1 MAEVL
6 FRDRLAA
13 AGIDAV
19 VTSAGDLPG
28 GSPASPGSVKAMA
41 ARGLDLQRHVSQTL
55 TPELVERADLIIAMG
70 RRHLRSAVAMH
81 PAAFTRTFT
90 AKELVR
96 RAIPVGARR
105 PGQTLGDW
113 LAAVHQGRTLTG
125 LHGDDTTDDVV
136 DPIGRPDREYEATA
150 VELTDLID
158 HIVDVAFERASTA
171 NQETA

>member
-28 GSPASPGSVKAMA
+28 GSPASPGSVRAMA
-41 ARGLDLQRHVSQTL
+41 ARSLDLAGHVSRTL
-55 TPELVERADLIIAMG
+55 NPELVERADVIVAMG

-81 PAAFTRTFT
+81 PPAFGRTFT
-90 AKELVR
+90 LKELVR

-105 PGQTLGDW
+105 PGQSLEDW
-113 LAAVHQGRTLTG
+113 LAAVHAGRTLTG
-125 LHGDDTTDDVV
+125 LLGDDPTDDVA
-136 DPIGRPDREYEATA
+136 DPIGRPDREYEACA

-158 HIVDVAFERASTA
+158 RVVDIAFTPASA